1 MCNPQ
6 NEKEL
11 DFCRA
16 ALALRET
23 DSDNYD
29 LDPYLIGLITAE
41 RIAQIMH
48 HNNMYHI
55 GDTWLQTL
63 RLGSILRARSYLP
76 NMKPINYKSLFGDIE
91 QNLAELEGCTADKI
105 GISMRSP
112 QDFDSGQFSST
123 LLSPSVTD
131 GSEQSCDEA
140 ADQIMVIYQKN
151 IEPDFHGSTHP
162 FQLLSPIV
170 DCSEQKQKKERT
182 MPSPMVEQDSIQ
194 VAQL

>member
-29 LDPYLIGLITAE
+29 LDPYLIGLITAV
-41 RIAQIMH
+41 
-48 HNNMYHI
+48 
-55 GDTWLQTL
+55 
-63 RLGSILRARSYLP
+63 P